1 MRIAI
6 VDDEGSFARDVKK
19 YIEKYFSSQKKAMEI
34 KCFGA
39 SSIFDEIKVRNY
51 YDVYLLDIEMPE
63 ISGVEL
69 AKKIRDWNIDAKIV
83 FLTAYENYARSG
95 YKVKAYDYILKDSYQ
110 EELFLILEQIWKEIK
125 ENQEEYY
132 IIPSGNEECKFYI
145 NDILYLSKEKQYTIF
160 HCKNE
165 ILHRE
170 RKAIQNVLK
179 HLPEDRFVGIDK
191 GMAVNLKYVTQ
202 FEKFEITLESGKV
215 LNVSRRL
222 RSVVQ
227 EKLLDYWGELD

>member
-69 AKKIRDWNIDAKIV
+69 AKK
-83 FLTAYENYARSG
+83 LETG
-95 YKVKAYDYILKDSYQ
+95 ILMQ
-110 EELFLILEQIWKEIK
+110 R
-125 ENQEEYY
+125 
-132 IIPSGNEECKFYI
+132 
-145 NDILYLSKEKQYTIF
+145 LYF
-160 HCKNE
+160 
-165 ILHRE
+165 
-170 RKAIQNVLK
+170 
-179 HLPEDRFVGIDK
+179 
-191 GMAVNLKYVTQ
+191 
-202 FEKFEITLESGKV
+202 
-215 LNVSRRL
+215 
-222 RSVVQ
+222 
-227 EKLLDYWGELD
+227 